1 MKNHWP
7 GAKLACLTFVLSAAL
22 ATVWAG
28 TGTLPPSSATT
39 ISAVRVAQSGR
50 ETTVRVEAG
59 AQLVYQ
65 QMRLSN
71 PPRVVL
77 DFSNARLGTPANQ
90 VSSSSEPIRDVR
102 LGQSAGDA
110 VRLVIDL
117 DHFSADRVQSDASGV
132 TITFTNVAPASGTP
146 RAPAAPALVT
156 DIPQMSL
163 PVWLTTDASALAA
176 PTNDPPAPA
185 PAPATAPAAQQAAA
199 PEQAS
204 SQTQA
209 ASQTQPA
216 SQTQSAAPQGAPGF
230 AVVEAK
236 LQPAD
241 QAPSQATGAGPMAPA
256 EKKYTGE
263 PISVNLKD
271 VDLKDFFRL
280 IHEISGL
287 NIVVDPAV
295 HGTVTLVLDEV
306 PWDQALD
313 IVLQNNDLASQVDG
327 NVLRIATQDTI
338 RREAEA
344 KRTLLNAQAA
354 AVELQTETR
363 VLNYAKAATIAAT
376 LKRFLSPRG
385 DILSDDR
392 SNSLI
397 IRDVPSVL
405 PEIDDLIRQLDR
417 KSQQVEIEARVV
429 EASRAFARDLGSQ
442 LGLGIGYGANNSN
455 VIGGASGTASTITHS
470 SGTIPI
476 AAAGTTSQLPLVT
489 NFPAV
494 APTAGLVFARTAAN
508 YALDY
513 AITAMENK
521 GVGKLLSEP
530 EGVTQNNEKLTVKQ
544 GEEIPIQTTIND
556 TISVQYIDAVLKLEV
571 TPQITADGTVFLD
584 VDVENTQVDNGIPR
598 IQGIP
603 ALDTQSATTKVL
615 IRDGGTVV
623 VGGVII
629 SSQQNNVNEVPLIGS
644 IPLIGHLFKET
655 SVSVTSQEL
664 LFFVTPRILP
674 D

>member
-7 GAKLACLTFVLSAAL
+7 GSRLACLTIVLSAAL

-28 TGTLPPSSATT
+28 TGALPLASAPATA
-39 ISAVRVAQSGR
+39 ISAVHVAQSGH
-50 ETTVRVEAG
+50 ETTVRVESG
-59 AQLVYQ
+59 APLVYR

-77 DFSNARLGTPANQ
+77 DFSNARLETSKNQ
-90 VSSSSEPIRDVR
+90 VSSSIEPVRGVR
-102 LGQSAGDA
+102 LGQSDGDA

-117 DHFSADRVQSDASGV
+117 DRFVADRVQSDASGV
-132 TITFTNVAPASGTP
+132 TITFSSEPADAETHRTPAS
-146 RAPAAPALVT
+146 PAVVT
-156 DIPQMSL
+156 DVPQMSL
-163 PVWLTTDASALAA
+163 PAWLTTDASALAA
-176 PTNDPPAPA
+176 PANDPPPAPA
-185 PAPATAPAAQQAAA
+185 PAPQQDAAQ
-199 PEQAS
+199 
-204 SQTQA
+204 SQ
-209 ASQTQPA
+209 SA
-216 SQTQSAAPQGAPGF
+216 SQTQSPVPQAAPPF

-241 QAPSQATGAGPMAPA
+241 QSPSQTTQSGPMVPA
-256 EKKYTGE
+256 MKKYTGE

-313 IVLQNNDLASQVDG
+313 IVLQNNDLTSQIDG

-338 RREAEA
+338 RREAET

-354 AVELQTETR
+354 AVDLVTVTR
-363 VLNYAKAATIAAT
+363 VLSYAKAATMAAT

-385 DILSDDR
+385 DILADDR

-397 IRDVPSVL
+397 IRDVPTVL
-405 PEIDDLIRQLDR
+405 PSIDDLIRQLDR

-429 EASRAFARDLGSQ
+429 EASRAFARDIGSQ
-442 LGLGIGYGANNSN
+442 LGLGIGYGAGGSN
-455 VIGGASGTASTITHS
+455 VIGGGSGAASTITHTGATLPITA
-470 SGTIPI
+470 SGT
-476 AAAGTTSQLPLVT
+476 TDQLPLLT
-489 NFPAV
+489 NFSAV
-494 APTAGLVFARTAAN
+494 APTAGIAFARTAAN

-513 AITAMENK
+513 VITAMENK

-556 TISVQYIDAVLKLEV
+556 TISVQYVDAVLKLEV

-603 ALDTQSATTKVL
+603 ALDTQAATTKVL

-629 SSQQNNVNEVPLIGS
+629 SSQQNNVNQVPLIGS

-655 SVSVTSQEL
+655 SVSVSSQEL

>member
-28 TGTLPPSSATT
+28 TGTLPPSSATA
-39 ISAVRVAQSGR
+39 ISAVRVAQSGH
-50 ETTVRVEAG
+50 ETTVRVQAG
-59 AQLVYQ
+59 APLVYR

-77 DFSNARLGTPANQ
+77 DFSNARLATPTNE
-90 VSSSSEPIRDVR
+90 VPSSIEPIREVR

-117 DHFSADRVQSDASGV
+117 DHFAADRVQSDASGV
-132 TITFTNVAPASGTP
+132 TITFSTEAAAAETHRVPAS
-146 RAPAAPALVT
+146 PAVLT

-163 PVWLTTDASALAA
+163 PAWLTTDASALAA

-185 PAPATAPAAQQAAA
+185 PAPAPQQAA
-199 PEQAS
+199 
-204 SQTQA
+204 TQDQ
-209 ASQTQPA
+209 SA
-216 SQTQSAAPQGAPGF
+216 SQTQSAAQQAAPGF

-241 QAPSQATGAGPMAPA
+241 QTPGQVTGAGPMAPA

-295 HGTVTLVLDEV
+295 HGTVTLVLDQV

-313 IVLQNNDLASQVDG
+313 IVLQNNDLSSQIDG

-344 KRTLLNAQAA
+344 KRTLANAQAA
-354 AVELQTETR
+354 AVELETVTR
-363 VLNYAKAATIAAT
+363 VLSYAKAATMATT

-385 DILSDDR
+385 DILADDR

-397 IRDVPSVL
+397 IRDVPAVL
-405 PEIDDLIRQLDR
+405 PQIDDLIRQLDR

-455 VIGGASGTASTITHS
+455 VIGGASGTASTITHT
-470 SGTIPI
+470 GTLPI
-476 AAAGTTSQLPLVT
+476 TASGTTSQLPLLT

-603 ALDTQSATTKVL
+603 ALDTQAATTKVL